1 MGLRAVCRANTG
13 RRPGANDAT
22 RTKPASV
29 RRAAGWPIRGARRDD
44 ASRRHFAVQQASRGL
59 EGRQAARCAWGQRFL
74 RRRLRRPRGG
84 AQDRQERLRPHGQR
98 AMSLPARPTAH
109 LLGISTDL
117 ALCLFTTPLHGPS
130 TASHP
135 YDVGPGWLLGGK
147 PAVCRQRRRMAQ
159 TPTDQEPAAPVG
171 RPRRGQGE
179 PPPVIPARAF
189 GPIARAPPVPA
200 LRRQRRQAAFA
211 LLLPTSTPAI
221 CFPRDGHARGVV
233 LLCQPHPPPPLIAID
248 ASAGHPRGRHP
259 RIAGSLAQLMRQRR
273 LRGQTL
279 LGWYPRVLAPFPV
292 VCPGFGQ
299 GEGASQQRVAV
310 HTRRGEKHSDW
321 AMRHPAAGPLYCRAT
336 PADGWP
342 FVSNPVSARTSTAC
356 GAPMDWTREARTSSR
371 TASASPRARPHTGW
385 RP

>member
-171 RPRRGQGE
+171 RPRRGQGSHL
-179 PPPVIPARAF
+179 PSSQRGPLAPSPALHRSQPSVASAARLRLTCCCRPARQPYAF
-189 GPIARAPPVPA
+189 PETAMTEAW
-200 LRRQRRQAAFA
+200 
-211 LLLPTSTPAI
+211 S
-221 CFPRDGHARGVV
+221 C
-233 LLCQPHPPPPLIAID
+233 
-248 ASAGHPRGRHP
+248 SANP
-259 RIAGSLAQLMRQRR
+259 
-273 LRGQTL
+273 
-279 LGWYPRVLAPFPV
+279 
-292 VCPGFGQ
+292 
-299 GEGASQQRVAV
+299 
-310 HTRRGEKHSDW
+310 TRR
-321 AMRHPAAGPLYCRAT
+321 RR
-336 PADGWP
+336 
-342 FVSNPVSARTSTAC
+342 
-356 GAPMDWTREARTSSR
+356 SS
-371 TASASPRARPHTGW
+371 P
-385 RP
+385 